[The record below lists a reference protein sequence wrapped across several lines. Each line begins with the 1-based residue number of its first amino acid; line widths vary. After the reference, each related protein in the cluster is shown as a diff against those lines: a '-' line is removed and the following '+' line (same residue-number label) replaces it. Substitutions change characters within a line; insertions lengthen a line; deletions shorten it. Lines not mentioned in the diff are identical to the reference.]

1 MKEIISKQRK
11 YFNSNATKDLEFR
24 IKMLERLNVAIDIN
38 EDMIYLA
45 LKKDL
50 NKSEAEAYMTEIQ
63 MVKSEIKLVI
73 KKLKCWARPVRV
85 KTPITHWPSKSYITM
100 EPYGVVLIMAPWNYP
115 FQLAITPLVGAIA
128 SGNCAV
134 LKASGNSK
142 YTSEVISHILS
153 QAFKPEHVYCVDA
166 TWTHEEILEQKY
178 DFIFFTGSERAGK
191 IVMEAASK
199 HVTPLV
205 LELGGKSP
213 CIVDRKTN
221 VDLAA
226 KRIVWGKFLNAG
238 QTCIA
243 PDYVLVDDAV
253 KVKFISALIK
263 HINQMYPDPLENK
276 DYGKIINQNHFE
288 RLIGY
293 IENAADILGGASDM
307 KQLKIA
313 PAIFPN
319 ARFSDEIMKEEIFGP
334 ILPVI
339 SYTSLDEAVQKVK
352 HRPKPLALYIFSNS
366 KCFQNKVT
374 SSISSGG
381 VCINDVVMHVA
392 NENLPFGGVGSS
404 GMGNYHGY
412 YSFKTFSHTR
422 GILKNKNYMDMPF
435 RYPPYKKET
444 MKLIKFI
451 TK

>member
-24 IKMLERLNVAIDIN
+24 INMLERLKVAIDIN

-85 KTPITHWPSKSYITM
+85 KTPITHWPSKSYVTM

-166 TWTHEEILEQKY
+166 TWTHKEILEQKY
-178 DFIFFTGSERAGK
+178 DFIFFTGSEWAGK

-221 VDLAA
+221 VELAA

-243 PDYVLVDDAV
+243 PDYVLVDDSV

-435 RYPPYKKET
+435 RYPPYKKDT